1 MTLLMITNGVFNEC
15 ALDLLHLV
23 GELWRSKHC
32 QGKEMCVF
40 VLYVG
45 NPCTLRLGETREYTK

>member
-15 ALDLLHLV
+15 ALGFIAF
-23 GELWRSKHC
+23 GERVTA
-32 QGKEMCVF
+32 QQTFARGKEMCVF

-45 NPCTLRLGETREYTK
+45 NPCTLRLGETRE